1 MLIND
6 AYRRIEGFLLKE
18 WCLLE
23 AISRMALS
31 NCIEFLQSYRHQI
44 DHPAAHRMA
53 ASANAQSFIDTIV
66 CINTYAVRIQ
76 MAWTHDDAFDVWCST
91 DTIELIFELVFELI
105 FELILELI
113 LKLSW
118 YRSSGWAVQLIIERK
133 LWFQR
138 NRNYQALWQFGEPS
152 LTEFTLNFRAKCKCL
167 EKNCEH
173 FAGR

>member
-1 MLIND
+1 MVSIGSDQSNGPIKL
-6 AYRRIEGFLLKE
+6 YRIPPVLSPSNRS
-18 WCLLE
+18 
-23 AISRMALS
+23 SRCSPNGRL
-31 NCIEFLQSYRHQI
+31 CKR
-44 DHPAAHRMA
+44 P
-53 ASANAQSFIDTIV
+53 FIDTIV